1 MISDSSRYRGVT
13 RSEGVASG
21 GRPTTALRLRRA
33 PATDGEEVTVRQN
46 DRLDLMANDRYGEA
60 TRFWRIAD
68 ANSELDARALV
79 AEPGRVIRV
88 PES

>member
-1 MISDSSRYRGVT
+1 MISDSSRYRGVA

-21 GRPTTALRLRRA
+21 GRATAALRLRRA
-33 PATDGEEVTVRQN
+33 PATDGEEVTVRQ
-46 DRLDLMANDRYGEA
+46 DHRLDLMAHDRYGDA

-79 AEPGRVIRV
+79 AEPGRVILV